1 MSTPEML
8 TVQALRP
15 QPVKERPRRLHN
27 GSDSVTSQKR
37 TGNRKRKHVE
47 QPLLQPSGTVSD
59 ALITRDKIRQP
70 TVTRVGDYYLGPEL
84 GKTPVKSVR
93 QYLARKLG
101 SDDFFIMKMMTLKEV
116 QEPNNVDYV
125 QGKELLLT
133 EHSIL
138 SLLKDEEGVFQGR
151 GLFKTTMEET
161 ITTGESETVTKQ
173 FTKICLVI
181 DCFVSHDFSPKYKDI
196 TNLHELVLKEKTFKE
211 SYAIRIFYKVV
222 KIVERIHKLNI
233 VHRDLKLGTM
243 ILNKATGEVKL
254 ANFCLSVHQTSDNDR
269 LRDQRGS
276 PSYISP
282 DVIVGKP
289 YAGKPS
295 DMWALGVSLYAMLY
309 GKYPFHASSPS
320 DLFRKIKTGQ
330 FEIPVDF
337 NVSYKTV
344 ELIKS
349 LLVLNP
355 LERPTAS
362 KVVKTVES
370 IICAEESLM
379 HDSDLQVVPID
390 YHVLGNIENTFSIL
404 QNDVSAFAI
413 LDFEAFVAKTIGSV
427 RSSDK
432 NATLMQN
439 QN

>member
-1 MSTPEML
+1 
-8 TVQALRP
+8 
-15 QPVKERPRRLHN
+15 
-27 GSDSVTSQKR
+27 
-37 TGNRKRKHVE
+37 
-47 QPLLQPSGTVSD
+47 
-59 ALITRDKIRQP
+59 
-70 TVTRVGDYYLGPEL
+70 
-84 GKTPVKSVR
+84 
-93 QYLARKLG
+93 
-101 SDDFFIMKMMTLKEV
+101 MKMMTLKEV

-161 ITTGESETVTKQ
+161 ITTGESETITKQVTK
-173 FTKICLVI
+173 IILVI
-181 DCFVSHDFSPKYKDI
+181 DCFVSHDFSPKYKGI
-196 TNLHELVLKEKTFKE
+196 TDLHELVLKEKTLKE

-222 KIVERIHKLNI
+222 KIVEKIHKLNI

-439 QN
+439 QT